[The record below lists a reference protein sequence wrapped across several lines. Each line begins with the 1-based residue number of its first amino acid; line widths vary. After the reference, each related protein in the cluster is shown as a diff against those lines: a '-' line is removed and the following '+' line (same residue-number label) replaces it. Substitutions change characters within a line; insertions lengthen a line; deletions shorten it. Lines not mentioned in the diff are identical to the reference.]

1 MDGYFF
7 CLRYTVFTGTLAVY
21 LVGAMS
27 NQSQPHMETNSS
39 LSEGGQSPSAG
50 KGNPAPATGHGARP
64 AGDSGSESGPSHS
77 MSSPDCRGQSGGGN
91 RHCLPAGHGARMG
104 ASVRSRRDLSASS
117 PDRRGRSGYK
127 RQRHGHHGRKG
138 DRQRVSSPGPSR
150 GNLVSVLRHRSRS
163 YESDDRSSGTYY
175 PTRDSHVKRRRHHSR
190 HSHVSR
196 RDVRKSRSR
205 QSRTRDRTPRPD
217 MPLSSDLLKVMR
229 EMQHTQAALMAR
241 LEAHSTAP
249 EGTEVSDT
257 LCVDVA
263 RSDSFSSEEETPAAS
278 REWRPSG
285 AVPKPAAEV
294 DAVESDQHD
303 DRPPADN
310 VPQLDPLA
318 SAVDTDRASYQRTLN
333 CVLEWN
339 ALSVPVPQRDTTFGG
354 QLFQHCQEVI
364 PAERHPALP
373 QSELLSSA
381 VRTVNNAIRGVAQ
394 SPLEEPGKA
403 RDGAQSWGSHISLT
417 SPPIRFYRPDY
428 YKVWHAPDVV
438 PEERV
443 LTNKLWAVDA
453 AALRSGGRPDGAA
466 CPVKIAQLRDWEAM
480 IRASLGV
487 LNHLDWFMST
497 VLVILGTGEL
507 TSEKVAEVRN
517 LLSSSG
523 IALNHVSQIQA
534 RLLGS
539 NATVRR
545 ESILASSVLDKDMRQ
560 FLRDQPICLP
570 ELFGSKCGEA
580 LKVASEDR
588 QKQFILKAALGGPFR
603 SPPLPTPQGS
613 QRFVQR
619 REKGRTSYTPK
630 PQGHTR
636 LPKPS
641 FPPRRPGRGRGRGK
655 PSTAMAGRVRPSV

>member
-1 MDGYFF
+1 M
-7 CLRYTVFTGTLAVY
+7 L
-21 LVGAMS
+21 
-27 NQSQPHMETNSS
+27 
-39 LSEGGQSPSAG
+39 
-50 KGNPAPATGHGARP
+50 
-64 AGDSGSESGPSHS
+64 
-77 MSSPDCRGQSGGGN
+77 SPDCRGQSGGT
-91 RHCLPAGHGARMG
+91 RHYLPAGHGARRG

-117 PDRRGRSGYK
+117 LDRRGRSDFE
-127 RQRHGHHGRKG
+127 RQHHENHGRRG
-138 DRQRVSSPGPSR
+138 DRQRGSSPGPSR
-150 GNLVSVLRHRSRS
+150 GDLVSVLRHRSRS

-175 PTRDSHVKRRRHHSR
+175 PTRDSHDKRRRHHSR
-190 HSHVSR
+190 HGHVSR
-196 RDVRKSRSR
+196 RDVRTSRSR

-217 MPLSSDLLKVMR
+217 VPLSSDLLKVMR
-229 EMQHTQAALMAR
+229 EMQHTQSVLMAR
-241 LEAHSTAP
+241 LEAHSNAP
-249 EGTEVSDT
+249 EGKDVSDT
-257 LCVDVA
+257 LCVDVE
-263 RSDSFSSEEETPAAS
+263 RSDCFSSEDETPAKS
-278 REWRPSG
+278 REWRPSV
-285 AVPKPAAEV
+285 AVPRPADEV
-294 DAVESDQHD
+294 THEVVSDLRD
-303 DRPPADN
+303 DRPPAAC
-310 VPQLDPLA
+310 VPQLDPLT
-318 SAVDTDRASYQRTLN
+318 SGVDNDRASYHRTLN
-333 CVLEWN
+333 CVLQWN
-339 ALSVPVPQRDTTFGG
+339 ELTVPVPPRETTFGG

-364 PAERHPALP
+364 PEERHPALP

-394 SPLEEPGKA
+394 SPLEMPGKA

-428 YKVWHAPDVV
+428 YKVWHAPEVV

-443 LTNKLWAVDA
+443 LSKLWSVDA

-517 LLSSSG
+517 LLLSSG

-545 ESILASSVLDKDMRQ
+545 ESILASSVLDKDTRQ

-580 LKVASEDR
+580 LKVASEER

-619 REKGRTSYTPK
+619 REKGRTAYTPK
-630 PQGHTR
+630 PQGQHPR

-641 FPPRRPGRGRGRGK
+641 FPPRRPGRGRGRGR
-655 PSTAMAGRVRPSV
+655 PSTTAAGRIRPSV

>member
-1 MDGYFF
+1 MYRYPYSLFAYGY
-7 CLRYTVFTGTLAVY
+7 A
-21 LVGAMS
+21 
-27 NQSQPHMETNSS
+27 NQSQPHLETTSS
-39 LSEGGQSPSAG
+39 RSEGGQSPTG
-50 KGNPAPATGHGARP
+50 NGNPAPATGHWARLV
-64 AGDSGSESGPSHS
+64 GDSGSESGPSHL
-77 MSSPDCRGQSGGGN
+77 MSSPDCRGQSGDH
-91 RHCLPAGHGARMG
+91 RHYLPAGHGARLG

-117 PDRRGRSGYK
+117 PDRRDRSGYE
-127 RQRHGHHGRKG
+127 RQRHGNHGRKG
-138 DRQRVSSPGPSR
+138 DRQRVSSPGPSS
-150 GNLVSVLRHRSRS
+150 GNRVSVLRHRSRS
-163 YESDDRSSGTYY
+163 SKSDDRSSGTYY
-175 PTRDSHVKRRRHHSR
+175 PTRDSRMKRRRHHSR
-190 HSHVSR
+190 HGHVSR
-196 RDVRKSRSR
+196 RDVRDTRSR
-205 QSRTRDRTPRPD
+205 PSRTRDGTPRPD
-217 MPLSSDLLKVMR
+217 RPGFNPLSSDLLKVMR
-229 EMQHTQAALMAR
+229 EMQHTQTVLMAR
-241 LEAHSTAP
+241 LEAHSNTPVEKA
-249 EGTEVSDT
+249 VSDT
-257 LCVDVA
+257 LCVDVE
-263 RSDSFSSEEETPAAS
+263 RSDSFSSVEETPAES
-278 REWRPSG
+278 REWRPSV
-285 AVPKPAAEV
+285 AVPKPAEEV
-294 DAVESDQHD
+294 THEVVSDQHD
-303 DRPPADN
+303 DRPPSAG
-310 VPQLDPLA
+310 VVQA
-318 SAVDTDRASYQRTLN
+318 SCVDTERASYQRTLN
-333 CVLEWN
+333 CVLQWN
-339 ALSVPVPQRDTTFGG
+339 RLSVPVPQRETTFGG

-364 PAERHPALP
+364 PEERHPALP

-394 SPLEEPGKA
+394 FPLEEPGKT

-417 SPPIRFYRPDY
+417 SPPIPFYRPDY
-428 YKVWHAPDVV
+428 YKVWHAPEVV

-443 LTNKLWAVDA
+443 LTNKLWSVDA

-497 VLVILGTGEL
+497 VLVILGTGDL

-545 ESILASSVLDKDMRQ
+545 ESILAGSVLDKDTRQ

-570 ELFGSKCGEA
+570 ELFGNKCGEA

-603 SPPLPTPQGS
+603 SPPLPNSQGG

-619 REKGRTSYTPK
+619 REKGRTSYPPK

-641 FPPRRPGRGRGRGK
+641 FPPRRPGRGRGRVK
-655 PSTAMAGRVRPSV
+655 PSTAMAGRARPSV